1 MLQRISP
8 LLILFAVPGASAM
21 AFSGGAGEAENAAL
35 LGAELNHDKDKGLN
49 ATLADG
55 DIQVQFGG
63 RIMYDLGFLS
73 ADDELKTPAA
83 GYENEAFEF
92 SDGSEFRRAR
102 FFAKGTLY
110 DTIDFK
116 AQYDFAGGDADFKDV
131 YMQTD
136 LGFGTLRAGNFFEP
150 FGLEQLTSSKYM
162 TFAERS
168 VTSAFTPVRNAGLM
182 LFDAVDGGVPFTW
195 ALGMFRKSDD
205 FGDDKSSVS
214 GEYNVTARVTAAP
227 IYDKA
232 DGNVLH
238 FGLAGSVR
246 SDIEGTNTFKTRPES
261 HLAPSIA
268 DTDFRDLG
276 PAAFASDG
284 YLLTGAEAAWT
295 RGPLSLQGEYMMA
308 DVDAPEGDEDLGFSG
323 YYAMAS
329 YFITGEHRPYKKG
342 SFGRV
347 KPSSNWGQGG
357 AGAWEVALRYS
368 AVDLSDGDV
377 SGGELANVTAGVNW
391 YLNPHTRVMFNYV
404 NSELE
409 DSAATASGEGSLDS
423 LIVRFQVDF

>member
-1 MLQRISP
+1 MLQRFIP
-8 LLILFAVPGASAM
+8 LFLIAAAPSVPVM
-21 AFSGGAGEAENAAL
+21 AASGGPGEAEGSTL
-35 LGAELNHDKDKGLN
+35 LDAELNYDKDKGLN

-63 RIMYDLGFLS
+63 RIMYDLGCLS
-73 ADDELKTPAA
+73 ADDDLKTPAA
-83 GYENEAFEF
+83 GYEAFEF

-110 DTIDFK
+110 GTIDFK

-136 LGFGTLRAGNFFEP
+136 LGCGTLRAGNFFEP

-162 TFAERS
+162 TFAERA
-168 VTSAFTPVRNAGLM
+168 VTSAFTPERNAGLM
-182 LFDAVDGGVPFTW
+182 LFDAIDGDMPFTW
-195 ALGMFRKSDD
+195 AVGMFRDTNG
-205 FGDDKSSVS
+205 FGDDKSSNS

-227 IYDKA
+227 MYDKSE
-232 DGNVLH
+232 GEVLH
-238 FGLAGSVR
+238 LGLAGSIR
-246 SDIEGTNTFKTRPES
+246 SDISGTNRFATRPES
-261 HLAPSIA
+261 HLAPAIA
-268 DTDFRDLG
+268 DTAFRNG
-276 PAAFASDG
+276 GAADFASDG

-308 DVDAPEGDEDLGFSG
+308 DVDAPSGGEDLGFSG

-329 YFITGEHRPYKKG
+329 YFLTGEHRPYKKG

-357 AGAWEVALRYS
+357 CGAWELALRYS
-368 AVDLSDGDV
+368 AVDLSDGGV

-409 DSAATASGEGSLDS
+409 DSAATASGDGSVDS